1 MHPRARGEVRGGA
14 APCFAAPLAAAEG
27 DLWLRE
33 AVHGDGVEPRYAT
46 QKRWTAKAGRL
57 LGLVGDEA
65 SAAGVREALDL
76 AGLDH
81 EEARRGFAVAATLSE
96 RGTVIVSILERLVVN
111 ETLWG
116 RLLLAGLLSGAWA
129 QPFLWDATIS
139 RRVFPGRGT
148 VHALP
153 ARTPL

>member
-1 MHPRARGEVRGGA
+1 MRGGA
-14 APCFAAPLAAAEG
+14 ALCFAGPLAAAEG

-46 QKRWTAKAGRL
+46 QKRWTARAGRL

-81 EEARRGFAVAATLSE
+81 AEARRGFAVAATLAE

-111 ETLWG
+111 EALWG

-148 VHALP
+148 AHALP

>member
-1 MHPRARGEVRGGA
+1 MRGGA
-14 APCFAAPLAAAEG
+14 APCFAGPLAAAEG

-33 AVHGDGVEPRYAT
+33 AVHGDGVGPRYGT
-46 QKRWTAKAGRL
+46 QKRWTARASQL

-76 AGLDH
+76 AGLEH
-81 EEARRGFAVAATLSE
+81 GEARRGFSAAATLAE

-111 ETLWG
+111 ESLWG

-148 VHALP
+148 AHALP

>member
-1 MHPRARGEVRGGA
+1 VLRRGRDEVRGGA
-14 APCFAAPLAAAEG
+14 APCFEGPLAAAEG

-33 AVHGDGVEPRYAT
+33 AVHGDDVEPRYAT
-46 QKRWTAKAGRL
+46 QKRWTARAGRL

-65 SAAGVREALDL
+65 SAAGVREALNL

-81 EEARRGFAVAATLSE
+81 EEARRGFAVATSLAE
-96 RGTVIVSILERLVVN
+96 RGTVIVSMLDRLVVN
-111 ETLWG
+111 EALWG

-148 VHALP
+148 AHALP
-153 ARTPL
+153 ARTLL

>member
-1 MHPRARGEVRGGA
+1 V
-14 APCFAAPLAAAEG
+14 AAAEG

-33 AVHGDGVEPRYAT
+33 AVHGDGIGPRYAT
-46 QKRWTAKAGRL
+46 QKRWTARVGQL

-65 SAAGVREALDL
+65 RAAGVREALDL

-81 EEARRGFAVAATLSE
+81 EEARRGFAVAATLAE
-96 RGTVIVSILERLVVN
+96 RGTVIVSILERVVVN
-111 ETLWG
+111 EALWG
-116 RLLLAGLLSGAWA
+116 RLLLAGFLSGTWA

-148 VHALP
+148 AHALP

>member
-1 MHPRARGEVRGGA
+1 VSGGA
-14 APCFAAPLAAAEG
+14 APCFAGPLAAAEG

-46 QKRWTAKAGRL
+46 QKRWTARAGRL
-57 LGLVGDEA
+57 LGLAGDEA

-81 EEARRGFAVAATLSE
+81 AEARRGFAVAATLSE
-96 RGTVIVSILERLVVN
+96 RGTVIMSMLDRLVVN
-111 ETLWG
+111 EALWG
-116 RLLLAGLLSGAWA
+116 RLLLAGLLSGVWA
-129 QPFLWDATIS
+129 QPFLWDATLS
-139 RRVFPGRGT
+139 CRVFPGPGT
-148 VHALP
+148 AHALP

>member
-1 MHPRARGEVRGGA
+1 MRGGA
-14 APCFAAPLAAAEG
+14 APCFAGPLAAAEG
-27 DLWLRE
+27 KLWLRE
-33 AVHGDGVEPRYAT
+33 AVHGDDVEPRYAT
-46 QKRWTAKAGRL
+46 QKRWTARAGQL

-65 SAAGVREALDL
+65 SAAGVRGALDL

-81 EEARRGFAVAATLSE
+81 EEARRDFAVAATLSE
-96 RGTVIVSILERLVVN
+96 RGTVIMSMLDRLVVN
-111 ETLWG
+111 EALWG

-139 RRVFPGRGT
+139 RRVFAGRGT
-148 VHALP
+148 AHASP

>member
-1 MHPRARGEVRGGA
+1 M
-14 APCFAAPLAAAEG
+14 APCFAGPLAAAEG

-46 QKRWTAKAGRL
+46 QKRWTARAGRL

-81 EEARRGFAVAATLSE
+81 AEARRDFAVAATLSE
-96 RGTVIVSILERLVVN
+96 RGTVIVSVLERLVVD
-111 ETLWG
+111 EALWG
-116 RLLLAGLLSGAWA
+116 RLLLAGVLSGVWA
-129 QPFLWDATIS
+129 QPFLWEPRIS

-148 VHALP
+148 AHALP